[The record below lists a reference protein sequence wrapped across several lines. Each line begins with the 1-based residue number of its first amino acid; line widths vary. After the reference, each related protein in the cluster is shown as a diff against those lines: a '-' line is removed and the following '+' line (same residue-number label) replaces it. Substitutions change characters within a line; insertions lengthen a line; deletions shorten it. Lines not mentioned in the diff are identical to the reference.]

1 MKILRILYIILCAAI
16 SCKGLNVQTVS
27 TGNII
32 NDSFYIHEVRI
43 HHQAYTDIKDALASN
58 IVFYLQKYNF
68 KAASYFSQPSR
79 QSDYRYTLVVDVFIT
94 NTGDI
99 LSPVQNLLLY
109 ITLQDSSG
117 HVATIQLSSQS
128 FDIRRS
134 DDQTKIAQTIAQKI
148 DDMVQKK

>member
-1 MKILRILYIILCAAI
+1 MQILRIACVMLCTVI

-27 TGNII
+27 TGKILNDSIYI
-32 NDSFYIHEVRI
+32 NDVRI

-58 IVFYLQKYNF
+58 IVFYLQKNSF
-68 KAASYFSQPSR
+68 KAASYFSQSLH
-79 QSDYRYTLVVDVFIT
+79 QSNYRYTLVVDVFIT
-94 NTGDI
+94 STGDI

-109 ITLQDSSG
+109 ATIQDSSG

-134 DDQTKIAQTIAQKI
+134 DDQTKVAQTIAQKI